1 MIDDFD
7 RESRKNKN
15 KNSFAGNKKKN
26 YSDISDEQK
35 FVYKSKKELKHK
47 IEDMRENELWE
58 EWEERDR

>member
-1 MIDDFD
+1 MIDDFG
-7 RESRKNKN
+7 RENRKNKN